1 MSPISY
7 TLVPNLL
14 FLENAAMEFVLKMG
28 FT

>member
-14 FLENAAMEFVLKMG
+14 FLENAAMGLVLRVG